1 MEMEIKI
8 EVIFLPEDLE
18 DLAKI
23 SPEEREL
30 FRERLIRIYQ
40 FRNNQNFKEAYFAMM
55 TREEE
60 EFRISGENNYNY
72 FLFKEISERIIN
84 RILS

>member
-1 MEMEIKI
+1 MEG
-8 EVIFLPEDLE
+8 VFLEEDLK
-18 DLAKI
+18 DLEKI
-23 SPEEREL
+23 SLDERGL
-30 FRERLIRIYQ
+30 YYERLIRIYQ
-40 FRNNQNFKEAYFAMM
+40 FKGNKNFDIAYRIMM
-55 TREEE
+55 DKEEE